1 MAAIAFDNMFYYLL
15 ICLLFFGVGDLLGV
29 ATKAK
34 VSAVFVSLFLFL
46 AGFMSGLIPPD
57 IIKKAGLQDLGK
69 IAVIFVVFSMG
80 TTINFRELIAEWRTV
95 ATALLSML
103 AVLICGLVLI
113 PIIGKQETIV
123 SLPIVT
129 GGIVATQIMT
139 NAAMEQGF
147 ALAAALG
154 TIIFAIQKFLGSPV
168 ASYFGLREA
177 RVILAEYRQNKEA
190 FEHDAAAQ
198 AAAKATEA
206 NKKLTFFERNK
217 KYYGPFT
224 CLAIT
229 AFFCWISFLIG
240 KATNLSPTIWALIL
254 GAAVSTTGLLP
265 SNILKHANSAGL
277 FNCATFATIIPS
289 LAKITMDDLST
300 LGMMVVALF
309 VVVFVA
315 LFLCFYI
322 LPLWKILGSRNVA
335 MGVACCQLLGFP
347 ATYLIVNEVAQ
358 AAASNE
364 DEKKAITDR
373 LMPKYLVGGFTTVT
387 SFCVIIAGFM
397 APYV

>member
-1 MAAIAFDNMFYYLL
+1 MAFDNMFYYML
-15 ICLLFFGVGDLLGV
+15 ICLLFFGIGDVLGV

-46 AGFMSGLIPPD
+46 ACFMAGLIPPD
-57 IIKKAGLQDLGK
+57 IIKKAGLAEAGK
-69 IAVIFVVFSMG
+69 WSVLFVVFSMG

-95 ATALLSML
+95 ATAILSML

-139 NAAMEQGF
+139 NAAMEHGF

-168 ASYFGLREA
+168 ASYFGMREA
-177 RVILAEYRQNKEA
+177 RLIVDEYRRNKEA
-190 FEHDAAAQ
+190 FAQ
-198 AAAKATEA
+198 SGEKPVVTTT
-206 NKKLTFFERNK
+206 KPTFFERHK

-224 CLAIT
+224 SLAIA
-229 AFFCWISFLIG
+229 AFFCWVSFIIG
-240 KATNLSPTIWALIL
+240 KWTGLSATIWALIL
-254 GAAVSTTGLLP
+254 GALVSTTGMIP
-265 SNILKHANSAGL
+265 KNILQHANSSGI

-289 LAKITMDDLST
+289 LAKITPNDLIT
-300 LGMMVVALF
+300 LGMMIAALF

-315 LFLCFYI
+315 LFLFFYV

-358 AAASNE
+358 AASSNDE
-364 DEKKAITDR
+364 EKKAITDR

-387 SFCVIIAGFM
+387 SFSVIIAGFM

>member
-1 MAAIAFDNMFYYLL
+1 MAFDNMFYYML
-15 ICLLFFGVGDLLGV
+15 ICLLFFGIGDVLGV

-46 AGFMSGLIPPD
+46 VCFMTGLIPPD
-57 IIKKAGLQDLGK
+57 IIKKAGLAEAGK
-69 IAVIFVVFSMG
+69 WSVLFVVFSMG

-95 ATALLSML
+95 ATAILSML
-103 AVLICGLVLI
+103 AVLFCGLILI

-139 NAAMEQGF
+139 NAAMEHGF

-168 ASYFGLREA
+168 ASYFGMREA
-177 RVILAEYRQNKEA
+177 RLIVEEYRRNKEA
-190 FEHDAAAQ
+190 FALSGE
-198 AAAKATEA
+198 KPVVTAT
-206 NKKLTFFERNK
+206 KPTFFERHK

-224 CLAIT
+224 SLAIA
-229 AFFCWISFLIG
+229 AFFCWVAFLIG
-240 KATNLSPTIWALIL
+240 KWTGLSPTIWALIL
-254 GAAVSTTGLLP
+254 GALVSTTGMIP
-265 SNILKHANSAGL
+265 KNILQHANSSGI

-289 LAKITMDDLST
+289 LAKITPQDLVT
-300 LGMMVVALF
+300 LGMMIAALF

-315 LFLCFYI
+315 LFLFFYV

-358 AAASNE
+358 AASSNDE
-364 DEKKAITDR
+364 EKKAITDR

-387 SFCVIIAGFM
+387 SFSVIIAGFM